1 MESYLATMSWAV
13 GTCASNQQLSSVLKL
28 LKLHMPDVNEGAN
41 SVDYLKKVFCQTKD
55 DNVWDTIKKYKQKI
69 AARRNSDES
78 LLTDITDG
86 AEYVKFYQG
95 EGFLSC
101 PNNISFIVNT
111 GKCS

>member
-1 MESYLATMSWAV
+1 MIFFST
-13 GTCASNQQLSSVLKL
+13 G
-28 LKLHMPDVNEGAN
+28 
-41 SVDYLKKVFCQTKD
+41 
-55 DNVWDTIKKYKQKI
+55 DNVWDTIEKYKQKI